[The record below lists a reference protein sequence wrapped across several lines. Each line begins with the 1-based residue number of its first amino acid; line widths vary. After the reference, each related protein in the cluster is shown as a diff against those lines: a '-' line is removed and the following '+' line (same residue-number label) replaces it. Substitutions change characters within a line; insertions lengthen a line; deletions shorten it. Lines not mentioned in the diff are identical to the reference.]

1 MILREFFN
9 RKILTEGGNLELPG
23 GHQAQQID
31 LKVHNRGYMVPV
43 LNTLL
48 YGINDAYAKKFGG
61 PLWNP
66 KTLSSKKFLSGSSL
80 HFFNTDIPDEE
91 FLKVKPKVG
100 DIDTQVNKESEEN
113 LEQFLNSVQD
123 KVVGN
128 AKCLGFQRGNEQ
140 FSSLWELTDP
150 PIKVQIDLEF
160 VAYDKDQPT
169 DWAAFSH
176 SSSWDDLGAGIKGV
190 FHKYIIQS
198 FTKLTTTDF
207 LLRKLV
213 GRGKARVEQDVP
225 TTDNM
230 FSFAVSS
237 KEGGGLR
244 PKYEPVTDEKGKPLV
259 VDSLPVMRALPAS
272 GYEQDIGK
280 IFQSIFGKRV
290 AGPQLKKLLP
300 KTWSFTGLLEIMNLV
315 LSPEEKEQV
324 VDAFVDKLFA
334 PGAQGLYK
342 NDADRDISEK
352 NVALNKMIATLKVT
366 PPKNLEQMRH
376 DYKSK
381 YRMTTEGPIGLDQP
395 VSEAGGE
402 EPKIQAQLRK
412 GMPHLRDLKPA
423 DFLDLVDEMKD
434 KGGRFKLQNI
444 PLNVK
449 IDGFGGRLGKNAD
462 GKPFMGT
469 SRTEPRY
476 QAGFV
481 KYHQEKGTTDPEIL
495 GRAANFDKLFY
506 EMMAAIKAVDSKLG
520 PDALVDRQITC
531 EVLFLPFATQTKEGK
546 LKFVGIEYDQLP
558 QGVDLVLVPFR
569 VVEASTGEDVPDADK
584 LIQALTDLGQ
594 NGSVMFMSNKLVQ
607 KKGLDVTEIIN
618 PLENLEELKS
628 IVSGTAGKRDRAS
641 IQLRR
646 EVEEKLK
653 PVQVALEKAIDEDP
667 NIVGKDILG
676 QDYEGIVIN
685 SRLGPIKV
693 TSEKQKDIIVKKNA
707 AQAAARAD
715 QGRDN
720 TTKTAVVAIGSFVGH
735 RGHEELFNY
744 TINKA
749 KEVGGDP
756 YLFIGNAEGK
766 DDPIPPAVKVETW
779 HRMYPKYA
787 KQISTVIPGGTLL
800 QKIKHELINPLP
812 NKPPRYDNII
822 IMVGEDQANMPI
834 AGALMKAVNKFQG
847 YEHVKVNL
855 EVTPRG
861 TGMSF
866 TKLRNI
872 LKDPNATPEQQLAV
886 WEQGFDVNKLG
897 VDWIKHLME
906 LTRKG
911 MNITPKPIVKK
922 SAPTPKPVTERLSS
936 ALIRP
941 RKIIAEVY
949 QNDESNIWYIYDK
962 SSERLKQKMI
972 QNLDELK
979 ARSMGYRESQEDALK
994 VAGIIRSKF
1003 NPKKFIQK
1011 QGSSWV
1017 EVFPFGQQGV
1027 AEADMGKHNNKT
1039 TGFKALAKKAG
1050 GGEKGQ
1056 KIAGAQFQKM
1066 KKAGQ
1071 LEQQGVTEGS
1081 SEIKIPTEDGIT
1093 MQDIRLM
1100 AGEGPLTKKTVLQA
1114 IAVIRKQRR
1123 PQGVAEAGGPAQQAA
1138 IAIAKKKAG
1147 KTEAMLPKSV
1157 FAGTKVGQK
1166 VGSAGQWKNTGP
1178 SKNRSARA
1186 GDLVGGSAESIEKEE
1201 KQRLDPSCWKGYRKQ
1216 GTKMKG
1222 DTRVNNCVPVSED
1235 VEMIFANLINK
1246 IIINETIQNN
1256 KRRS

>member
-9 RKILTEGGNLELPG
+9 RKMLTEGGNLELPG

-80 HFFNTDIPDEE
+80 HFFNTDIPDDE
-91 FLKVKPKVG
+91 FSKVKPKVG

-198 FTKLTTTDF
+198 FTKLTTTEF

-259 VDSLPVMRALPAS
+259 VDGLPVMRALPAS

-280 IFQSIFGKRV
+280 IFQSIFGKRI

-395 VSEAGGE
+395 VAEAGGE
-402 EPKIQAQLRK
+402 EPKVQSQLRK

-481 KYHQEKGTTDPEIL
+481 KYHQEKGTNDPEIL

-531 EVLFLPFATQTKEGK
+531 EVLFLPFATQTEEGK

-653 PVQVALEKAIDEDP
+653 PVQIALEKAIDEDP

-707 AQAAARAD
+707 AKAAARTD

-720 TTKTAVVAIGSFVGH
+720 ASKTAVVAIGSFVGH

-911 MNITPKPIVKK
+911 MNIAPKPTVKK
-922 SAPTPKPVTERLSS
+922 PAETPKPVAERLSS

-941 RKIIAEVY
+941 RKIIAEAY

-972 QNLDELK
+972 QNLDEPK

-1017 EVFPFGQQGV
+1017 EVFPFGQQDGK
-1027 AEADMGKHNNKT
+1027 MGESQLGQVLSWPEVVNKISSAMKA
-1039 TGFKALAKKAG
+1039 TGWKGKRQ
-1050 GGEKGQ
+1050 GEDAFMFSTKGQ
-1056 KIAGAQFQKM
+1056 LDDEFYIVIIDNEGDGMFTYAMGTVEEGDPYIDDAYK
-1066 KKAGQ
+1066 GQ
-1071 LEQQGVTEGS
+1071 LPTTAASVSELMNTIRDGFGLDETVQAKTDDKLLAYYAQRKAEKEKQQ
-1081 SEIKIPTEDGIT
+1081 
-1093 MQDIRLM
+1093 
-1100 AGEGPLTKKTVLQA
+1100 
-1114 IAVIRKQRR
+1114 
-1123 PQGVAEAGGPAQQAA
+1123 QGVAEKFKTGPAAHFTPKDKHVKIGQFVGGEGKIKGADG
-1138 IAIAKKKAG
+1138 KACWDG
-1147 KTEAMLPKSV
+1147 YKY
-1157 FAGTKVGQK
+1157 AGTK
-1166 VGSAGQWKNTGP
+1166 
-1178 SKNRSARA
+1178 
-1186 GDLVGGSAESIEKEE
+1186 
-1201 KQRLDPSCWKGYRKQ
+1201 KGKD
-1216 GTKMKG
+1216 K
-1222 DTRVNNCVPVSED
+1222 CVPVSED

-1246 IIINETIQNN
+1246 IIINETVQNN